1 MVVASELALSA
12 VYVTLVVEKESKRIH
27 SFTIK
32 LFAIH
37 VKVTANSSEIH
48 ARLAKAKD

>member
-1 MVVASELALSA
+1 MVVASEPALSA